1 MPCAGD
7 LTLPKLL
14 KALKNVDNWFWF
26 GTMLNVPHSELSKIE
41 SKHQRDPD
49 RCKIDML
56 QYWLNNE
63 SEPTW
68 SYVVRALE
76 DANHRALAAQIRREF
91 IEDRGECNTTII
103 FYCHILMGFYSEH
116 SDRNRS

>member
-1 MPCAGD
+1 MHCAGG

-26 GTMLNVPHSELSKIE
+26 E
-41 SKHQRDPD
+41 SKYQKDPD

-68 SYVVRALE
+68 SYVVHALE

-91 IEDRGECNTTII
+91 IEDRGEYNTTVI
-103 FYCHILMGFYSEH
+103 S
-116 SDRNRS
+116 